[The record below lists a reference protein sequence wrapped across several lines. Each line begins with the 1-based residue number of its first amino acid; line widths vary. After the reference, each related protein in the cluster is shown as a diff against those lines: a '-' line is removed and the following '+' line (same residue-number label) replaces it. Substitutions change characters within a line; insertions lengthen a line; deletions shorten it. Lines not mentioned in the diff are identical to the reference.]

1 METTDIVALSAF
13 RALKKDMIAHF
24 SKEALKNEEDLGMA
38 FIGIPTEEYL
48 NTDDNREFILNMIS
62 SPMRKTERIYR
73 ILQRAENMQ
82 EFLFL
87 NQMVLD
93 VIAMGKKTQLR

>member
-13 RALKKDMIAHF
+13 RALKKDMIEHF
-24 SKEALKNEEDLGMA
+24 SKEELKNEEDLGMA

-48 NTDDNREFILNMIS
+48 NTDDNREFVLNMV

-73 ILQRAENMQ
+73 ILQRAGNMQ

-87 NQMVLD
+87 NQMILD
-93 VIAMGKKTQLR
+93 VIAMGRKTSLR

>member
-13 RALKKDMIAHF
+13 RALKKDMIEHF
-24 SKEALKNEEDLGMA
+24 SKETRKNEEDLGMA

-48 NTDDNREFILNMIS
+48 NTDDNREFVLNMV
-62 SPMRKTERIYR
+62 SPMRKTERLSR

-87 NQMVLD
+87 NQVILD
-93 VIAMGKKTQLR
+93 VIAMGRKTALR

>member
-24 SKEALKNEEDLGMA
+24 SKEELKNEEDLGMA

-48 NTDDNREFILNMIS
+48 NTDDNREFILNMV

-73 ILQRAENMQ
+73 ILQRAGNMQ

-87 NQMVLD
+87 NQMILD
-93 VIAMGKKTQLR
+93 VIAMGRKTSLR

>member
-24 SKEALKNEEDLGMA
+24 SKEALNNEEDLGMA

-48 NTDDNREFILNMIS
+48 NTDDNREFILNMV

-73 ILQRAENMQ
+73 ILQRAGNMQ

-87 NQMVLD
+87 NQMILD

>member
-13 RALKKDMIAHF
+13 RALKKDMIEHF
-24 SKEALKNEEDLGMA
+24 SKEELKNEEDLGMA

-48 NTDDNREFILNMIS
+48 NTDDNREFVLNMV

-73 ILQRAENMQ
+73 ILQRAGNMQ

-87 NQMVLD
+87 NQMILD
-93 VIAMGKKTQLR
+93 VIAMGKKTQRR

>member
-13 RALKKDMIAHF
+13 RALKKDMIEHF
-24 SKEALKNEEDLGMA
+24 SKEELKNEEDLGMA

-48 NTDDNREFILNMIS
+48 NTDDNREFVLNMV

-73 ILQRAENMQ
+73 ILQRSRNMQ

-87 NQMVLD
+87 NQMILD
-93 VIAMGKKTQLR
+93 VIAMGRKTALR